1 MLQIIPILT
10 IFTRSLSGIILTRVL
25 RTQFSASQRC
35 HPPHSN
41 VDILRNTVHLS
52 GVVQRL
58 GLQDSAQ
65 LVALLE
71 NLNTALS
78 KTTDRSWSKQKFKST
93 AVRPHVHVL
102 HVTAYVY
109 FTKMSS

>member
-1 MLQIIPILT
+1 M
-10 IFTRSLSGIILTRVL
+10 
-25 RTQFSASQRC
+25 
-35 HPPHSN
+35 
-41 VDILRNTVHLS
+41 RNTVHLS

-93 AVRPHVHVL
+93 AVRPHIL
-102 HVTAYVY
+102 HVTAY
-109 FTKMSS
+109 TSTSRR